1 MKIFI
6 CEQDQNKAKS
16 MQAILG
22 HYSYKV
28 VTVQKNIDLFKQVNQ
43 QRPAVIIVNESFN
56 EYCSIETIN
65 RLKNDPETSNIPVI
79 YIGKDNEI
87 ISSLYPQKNA
97 FVEIVQEPVKIK
109 NLKHYIDR
117 WTTFRSLYIKH

>member
-6 CEQDQNKAKS
+6 CEQDQSKAKS

-28 VTVQKNIDLFKQVNQ
+28 VTVQKNTDLFKQVNQ

-56 EYCSIETIN
+56 ENGGVETIN

-87 ISSLYPQKNA
+87 VSNLYPKNNG

-117 WTTFRSLYIKH
+117 WTTFRSINIKH

>member
-6 CEQDQNKAKS
+6 CEQDHGTAKS

-22 HYSYKV
+22 RYNYKV

-43 QRPAVIIVNESFN
+43 QQPAVIIVNESFN
-56 EYCSIETIN
+56 ENGGVETIN
-65 RLKNDPETSNIPVI
+65 LLKSDPDTSNIPII
-79 YIGKDNEI
+79 YIGQNNKTL
-87 ISSLYPQKNA
+87 SSLYPKSNK
-97 FVEIVQEPVKIK
+97 FVEVIQEPVKIK

-117 WTTFRSLYIKH
+117 WTTFRSINIKH